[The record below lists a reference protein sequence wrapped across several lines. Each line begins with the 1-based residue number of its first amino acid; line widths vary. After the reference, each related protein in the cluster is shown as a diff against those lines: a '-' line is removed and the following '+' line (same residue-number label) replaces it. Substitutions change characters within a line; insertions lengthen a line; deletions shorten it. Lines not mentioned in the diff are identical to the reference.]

1 LNGRKKREIGWSKE
15 PCLSLSGELASVNKK
30 LSPEPILIAGGK
42 TGHYGLTTE
51 ITEFTKEAHQLLLIL
66 VLFVTFVVNK

>member
-1 LNGRKKREIGWSKE
+1 LN
-15 PCLSLSGELASVNKK
+15 LSGELGSVNKQ